1 MSSHKPGKIEN
12 GQDGL
17 VFASALRDCLA
28 FGLGMVDASGNSV
41 VFNREAERM
50 LGLPSAGGKIPLD
63 SLPAPLP
70 QTLRKVLSAGQTP
83 SFGISLIVEATLPN
97 RGPVTLSWG
106 VQALPTETEVT
117 GRVLVVRDLTPVRRI
132 EQKIWRL
139 DQLASLGTLSASM
152 AHEIKN
158 ALVAGKT
165 FIDLLLER
173 HQDNELVDIVR
184 REMARIDSIVSRM
197 LNFVGQ
203 TKMAFTQ
210 VNLHESLEH
219 SLRLAQPQLDSKA
232 ILLTRS
238 FLASPEMVEG
248 DDHELQ
254 QAFVNLFLNA
264 LEAMERNGTLA
275 VATETVSADTVVN
288 GSTACSTQ
296 LRVII
301 RDTGA
306 GIAPQDLERLFEPF
320 FTTKPAGTGLGLPIT
335 QRIIHEHHGDI
346 EVESCIGEGTT
357 FRITLP
363 TVG

>member
-1 MSSHKPGKIEN
+1 
-12 GQDGL
+12 
-17 VFASALRDCLA
+17 
-28 FGLGMVDASGNSV
+28 
-41 VFNREAERM
+41 
-50 LGLPSAGGKIPLD
+50 
-63 SLPAPLP
+63 
-70 QTLRKVLSAGQTP
+70 
-83 SFGISLIVEATLPN
+83 
-97 RGPVTLSWG
+97 
-106 VQALPTETEVT
+106 
-117 GRVLVVRDLTPVRRI
+117 
-132 EQKIWRL
+132 
-139 DQLASLGTLSASM
+139 M